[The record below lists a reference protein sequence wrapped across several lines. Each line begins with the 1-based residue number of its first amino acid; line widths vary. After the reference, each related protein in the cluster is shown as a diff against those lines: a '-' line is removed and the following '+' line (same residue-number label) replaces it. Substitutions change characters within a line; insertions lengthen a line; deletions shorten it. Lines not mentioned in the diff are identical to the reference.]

1 VAVASPASL
10 RAVVR
15 GNQPAGASSRAAGG
29 NVAESTR
36 PQPGARKDALD
47 ILLRVSS
54 GIDAFSE
61 RIGKIVMWLVLISS
75 LVSAGNAIVRKLLN
89 TSSNAWLE
97 IQWYM
102 FAAMFLLAAG
112 YTLKYDEHVRVDLF
126 YHRYSKRLQA
136 WLDLLGGIF
145 FLMPMAVIIGWLS
158 LPMVINSYNIHEMS
172 ADAGGLLRWPVK
184 IIIPIGFALL
194 VIQGLSEI
202 IKRIG
207 YLTGRSELAHTY
219 QAPLQ

>member
-1 VAVASPASL
+1 
-10 RAVVR
+10 
-15 GNQPAGASSRAAGG
+15 
-29 NVAESTR
+29 VAEATEPR
-36 PQPGARKDALD
+36 PRARKDALD
-47 ILLRVSS
+47 VLLLLSS
-54 GIDAFSE
+54 VIDAFSE
-61 RIGKIVMWLVLISS
+61 RIGKILMWLVLLSS
-75 LVSAGNAIVRKLLN
+75 LISAGNAVVRKVLN

-126 YHRYSKRLQA
+126 YHRYPKRLQA

-158 LPMVINSYNIHEMS
+158 LPMVINSYSIHEMS
-172 ADAGGLLRWPVK
+172 GDAGGLLRWPVK

-207 YLTGRSELAHTY
+207 YLTGRSELTHTY